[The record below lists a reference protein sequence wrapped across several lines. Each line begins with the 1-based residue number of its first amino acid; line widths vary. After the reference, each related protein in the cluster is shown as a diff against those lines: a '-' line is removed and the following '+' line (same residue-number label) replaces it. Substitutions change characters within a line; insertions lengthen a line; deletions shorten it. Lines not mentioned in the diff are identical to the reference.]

1 MNILTKFPIGQYVDG
16 NSSWLRIIDSRL
28 KIIAVSIFLITPI
41 WAGPLWRLSLVIC
54 LIFITFI
61 SLIPPRVWWRSL
73 LFLVGLSLFIGLLSL
88 IASSDTQ
95 SLDSSLRDP
104 NELNLMLES
113 QKHWNIL
120 EIPSKKIGFIIFGPF
135 NLSRKAFELGIK
147 TSTLIFT
154 VIHSVNLMLLTTL
167 QEDIVWALSWFMKP
181 LGKVGLPIDKWLFQ
195 LLLALRFI
203 PLVQEELQNIIKS
216 VSVRSINLRSLGFKK
231 SINVLLT
238 MVERLFLNIF
248 LRIDQGADSLLSKK
262 EISIKTQRYRAFDK
276 KNSLTYI
283 FNSLSICFIFIA
295 IFLRKQYGACLLYTS
310 PSP

>member
-16 NSSWLRIIDSRL
+16 NSSWLRIVDSRL
-28 KIIAVSIFLITPI
+28 KIIAVLIFLITPI

-73 LFLVGLSLFIGLLSL
+73 LFLLGLSLFIGLLSL
-88 IASSDTQ
+88 IASSDIQ

-113 QKHWNIL
+113 QENWNIL
-120 EIPSKKIGFIIFGPF
+120 EIPSKKIGFITFGPH

-262 EISIKTQRYRAFDK
+262 KISIKTQRYRAFDK
-276 KNSLTYI
+276 KNSLTFI
-283 FNSLSICFIFIA
+283 FNSLSICFICIA
-295 IFLRKQYGACLLYTS
+295 IFLRKQYGAL
-310 PSP
+310 

>member
-1 MNILTKFPIGQYVDG
+1 MNILTKFPIGQYVDC
-16 NSSWLRIIDSRL
+16 NNSWLRIVDSRL
-28 KIIAVSIFLITPI
+28 KIIVVLIFLITPI

-73 LFLVGLSLFIGLLSL
+73 LFLLGLSLLIGLLSL
-88 IASSDTQ
+88 IASSDIQ

-113 QKHWNIL
+113 QEYWNIL
-120 EIPSKKIGFIIFGPF
+120 EIPSKKIGFITLGPY
-135 NLSRKAFELGIK
+135 NLSRKALELGIK

-181 LGKVGLPIDKWLFQ
+181 LRKVGLPIDKWLFQ

-216 VSVRSINLRSLGFKK
+216 ISVRSINLRSLGFKK
-231 SINVLLT
+231 SVNVLLT

-248 LRIDQGADSLLSKK
+248 LRIDQGADALLSKK
-262 EISIKTQRYRAFDK
+262 KISINIHRYRRFNK
-276 KNSLTYI
+276 KNSLTFI
-283 FNSLSICFIFIA
+283 FNSLSICFICVA
-295 IFLRKQYGACLLYTS
+295 IFLRKQYGAL
-310 PSP
+310 

>member
-16 NSSWLRIIDSRL
+16 NSSWLRIVDSRL
-28 KIIAVSIFLITPI
+28 KIIAVLIFLITPI

-73 LFLVGLSLFIGLLSL
+73 LFLLGLSLFIGLLSL
-88 IASSDTQ
+88 IASSDIQ

-113 QKHWNIL
+113 QENWNIL
-120 EIPSKKIGFIIFGPF
+120 EIPSKKIGFITFGPH

-262 EISIKTQRYRAFDK
+262 KISIKTKRYRAFDK
-276 KNSLTYI
+276 KNSLTFI
-283 FNSLSICFIFIA
+283 FNSLSICFICIA
-295 IFLRKQYGACLLYTS
+295 IFLRKQYGAL
-310 PSP
+310 

>member
-54 LIFITFI
+54 LIVITSI

-73 LFLVGLSLFIGLLSL
+73 LLLLGLSLFIGLLSL
-88 IASSDTQ
+88 IASSDIQ
-95 SLDSSLRDP
+95 SLDSSIRDP
-104 NELNLMLES
+104 NELNLILES
-113 QKHWNIL
+113 QENWNIL
-120 EIPSKKIGFIIFGPF
+120 EIPSKKIGFITFGPH

-262 EISIKTQRYRAFDK
+262 KISIKTNRYRAFDK
-276 KNSLTYI
+276 KNSLTFI
-283 FNSLSICFIFIA
+283 FNSLSICFICVA
-295 IFLRKQYGACLLYTS
+295 IVLRKQYGAL
-310 PSP
+310 

>member
-16 NSSWLRIIDSRL
+16 NRSWLRIIDSRL

-41 WAGPLWRLSLVIC
+41 WAGPFWRLSLVIC

-61 SLIPPRVWWRSL
+61 SLLPSRVWWRSL
-73 LFLVGLSLFIGLLSL
+73 LFLLGLSFLIGLLSL
-88 IASSDTQ
+88 IASSDIQ
-95 SLDSSLRDP
+95 SLDSSLRDQ
-104 NELNLMLES
+104 NELNLILES
-113 QKHWNIL
+113 QENWNIL
-120 EIPSKKIGFIIFGPF
+120 EIPSKKIGHITLGPY

-167 QEDIVWALSWFMKP
+167 QEDIVWALSWFMIP
-181 LGKVGLPIDKWLFQ
+181 FRKVGLPIDKWLFQ

-262 EISIKTQRYRAFDK
+262 EISIRIKKYRAFDK
-276 KNSLTYI
+276 KNSLTFIY
-283 FNSLSICFIFIA
+283 NSLSICFICIA
-295 IFLRKQYGACLLYTS
+295 IFLRKQYGAL
-310 PSP
+310 